1 MSWYSSSFFAIRNSI
16 DKFKT
21 ASIIV
26 AIMQTCSIFFHSY
39 YMLYFHQICMKHIC
53 NVIFLLTVNSI
64 MKTHLLLPFEVYNC
78 IYTISSKHISY
89 QWWRRSSLYLSSD
102 RIYMVS
108 MILQCCKLR
117 RWSYLFIFPVLS
129 LNTYL
134 LLIYLI
140 RWIWLV
146 HYQYYPICF
155 LKIKSNQTP
164 HINFNQSANHG
175 FSLKNKCLKMI

>member
-102 RIYMVS
+102 RFGWKRTQI
-108 MILQCCKLR
+108 
-117 RWSYLFIFPVLS
+117 LFIFPFLS

-134 LLIYLI
+134 LLIYL
-140 RWIWLV
+140 IWLV